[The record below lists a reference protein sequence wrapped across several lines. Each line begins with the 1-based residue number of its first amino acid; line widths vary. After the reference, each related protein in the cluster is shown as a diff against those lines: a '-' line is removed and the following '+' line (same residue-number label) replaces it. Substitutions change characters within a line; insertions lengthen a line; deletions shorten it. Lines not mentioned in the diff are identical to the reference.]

1 MFFDVCQTIFFTV
14 LYSQF
19 LCDHAAYNKK
29 VLYCDYMKNTLI
41 TGALVIVVL
50 VAAFFMIKPKQT
62 TTIPVVVPKDT
73 TEQTQPTA
81 NPENARIGSP
91 STLPKQVGKL
101 KADTF
106 TGTLQKVDTGCFS
119 DGECYIEVDGK
130 HITALMGWSQS
141 EVGSVVGVEGFGD
154 LEKYIG
160 KQVEVYAQDNSD
172 GTYTLYGS
180 AGFYIKPI

>member
-1 MFFDVCQTIFFTV
+1 
-14 LYSQF
+14 
-19 LCDHAAYNKK
+19 
-29 VLYCDYMKNTLI
+29 MKNTVLI
-41 TGALVIVVL
+41 GAVVIVVL
-50 VAAFFMIKPKQT
+50 GAAFFMIKPKET
-62 TTIPVVVPKDT
+62 TTIPVGTTK
-73 TEQTQPTA
+73 TEQTQNETDTSADTNRIA
-81 NPENARIGSP
+81 NPDKTNTP
-91 STLPKQVGKL
+91 PKQVGKL

-106 TGTLQKVDTGCFS
+106 TGTLQKVDSGCFS
-119 DGECYIEVDGK
+119 DGECYVEVDGK
-130 HITALMGWSQS
+130 HVTALMGWSQS